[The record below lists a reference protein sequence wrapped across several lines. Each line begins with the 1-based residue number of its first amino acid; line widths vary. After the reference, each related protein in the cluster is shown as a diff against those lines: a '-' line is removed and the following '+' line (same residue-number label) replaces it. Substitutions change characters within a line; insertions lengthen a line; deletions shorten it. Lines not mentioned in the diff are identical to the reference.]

1 MSPPRYRATDCVP
14 IVILRL
20 NFALRSSHSR
30 RTATGFHPETRC
42 QRPGGE
48 GAAGGYRRRRGH
60 SMTRR
65 VRLALP
71 RASLVT
77 LLSTLAIIWIDPA
90 HAAGECSAAPRG
102 AAPQGSHWYYR
113 VDRAKQRKCWY
124 LAAQGQK
131 TYNVAPKL
139 SRAHFLRAST
149 PSPRVETNSEPSAPD
164 DSPLP
169 VTEVRPVELR
179 ATLTERP
186 ASLAERFEMPAPRAP
201 PAVPDIVQD
210 EVRPPVPEQSATPQP
225 DMIESKLSQTPAP
238 AGIGAFQIGLMAL
251 AAMLLLASAILY
263 LARARR
269 ARAQDDI
276 IDLNKKAP
284 LRRPDAMGIAAAQV
298 PARTVDHHNDEAME
312 ERLRQFAQAWRRQA
326 A

>member
-1 MSPPRYRATDCVP
+1 
-14 IVILRL
+14 
-20 NFALRSSHSR
+20 
-30 RTATGFHPETRC
+30 
-42 QRPGGE
+42 
-48 GAAGGYRRRRGH
+48 
-60 SMTRR
+60 
-65 VRLALP
+65 
-71 RASLVT
+71 
-77 LLSTLAIIWIDPA
+77 
-90 HAAGECSAAPRG
+90 
-102 AAPQGSHWYYR
+102 
-113 VDRAKQRKCWY
+113 
-124 LAAQGQK
+124 
-131 TYNVAPKL
+131 
-139 SRAHFLRAST
+139 
-149 PSPRVETNSEPSAPD
+149 
-164 DSPLP
+164 
-169 VTEVRPVELR
+169 VELR

-238 AGIGAFQIGLMAL
+238 AGIGAVQIALMAL
-251 AAMLLLASAILY
+251 AAALLLASAILY

-284 LRRPDAMGIAAAQV
+284 LRTPDAMGITASQV
-298 PARTVDHHNDEAME
+298 PARRVEHPDDEVME